1 VTEEASQPAKGNPR
15 DEKSSYEYRILV
27 VEDEMFQRLALL
39 DFLTLCKYET
49 VSVTNGRQAI
59 ALLNSCDQHFDM
71 FLIDLQMPV
80 MDGFELLSILKND
93 PRTQKVP
100 VVIMSAN
107 NNNTFVAQCLEMG
120 AESYIVKPVRVAH
133 CKAFTLLMKRHRN

>member
-1 VTEEASQPAKGNPR
+1 
-15 DEKSSYEYRILV
+15 
-27 VEDEMFQRLALL
+27 
-39 DFLTLCKYET
+39 
-49 VSVTNGRQAI
+49 
-59 ALLNSCDQHFDM
+59 M

-107 NNNTFVAQCLEMG
+107 NTNTIVAQCLEMG
-120 AESYIVKPVRVAH
+120 AEDYIVKPVRVAH
-133 CKAFTLLMKRHRN
+133 CKAFTLLMKRHRNKMGRQLNEMQSGI